1 MQETIFYVAAD
12 ETLGSVRYFA
22 NAKSAQ
28 PPALA

>member
-1 MQETIFYVAAD
+1 MQATIFYIAAG
-12 ETLGSVRYFA
+12 ETLGSVRDFA